1 MDGTHICAR
10 TAMVR
15 SKLRLHVRN
24 SSMPSVST
32 NVWSALFVDIED
44 LFELWHGRSQE
55 GPFIVMRAV
64 TNRRPSN
71 YALER
76 SVKSLAVGA
85 AGAREHCAPAAPAA
99 ALPRPAQRKR

>member
-85 AGAREHCAPAAPAA
+85 AGASEILAPAAPGNCRRAA
-99 ALPRPAQRKR
+99 TQRGR